1 MIFEIIVLFLAIIVL
16 LAFSAFFS
24 GSETALTASTRSRL
38 TGLGMK
44 GKKNSNVAIDLLNK
58 KEALIGAILLGNNLV
73 NILASALATS
83 LLIKIF
89 GNTGV
94 AYAVII
100 MTALIVIF
108 AEILPKSYAI
118 ANAEKMALLVSP
130 FLKPFVTIL
139 APVTWLMEKIVFTIL
154 NIIGIKH
161 DQNARSLSV
170 ADEIRG
176 TVDLHHKEGRLFK
189 MDKDM
194 VTGILDLSETTVE
207 DIMVH
212 RSNIFMVNIDE
223 DPEKIINQ
231 VVESPYTRIP
241 VFSGTQ
247 DNIIGILHAKE
258 LFRFLQRN
266 KFQDTKSI
274 DLKNILIDP
283 YFAPET
289 TPILDQLEIFR
300 GRKEHFA
307 IVVNEYGDFRGIVT
321 LEDIL
326 EEIVGEIDDETD
338 INVEGV
344 KSQPDGSLIIDG
356 SVTIRDLNRSLAWD
370 LPDENYNTIAGL
382 VVFETKTIPN
392 PGQEFRFFGI
402 KIRILQKDKNFLS
415 KLRLW
420 KEQENNG

>member
-207 DIMVH
+207 DIMAV
-212 RSNIFMVNIDE
+212 S
-223 DPEKIINQ
+223 
-231 VVESPYTRIP
+231 YTH
-241 VFSGTQ
+241 
-247 DNIIGILHAKE
+247 L
-258 LFRFLQRN
+258 
-266 KFQDTKSI
+266 
-274 DLKNILIDP
+274 
-283 YFAPET
+283 
-289 TPILDQLEIFR
+289 
-300 GRKEHFA
+300 
-307 IVVNEYGDFRGIVT
+307 T
-321 LEDIL
+321 L
-326 EEIVGEIDDETD
+326 
-338 INVEGV
+338 
-344 KSQPDGSLIIDG
+344 P
-356 SVTIRDLNRSLAWD
+356 
-370 LPDENYNTIAGL
+370 TIA
-382 VVFETKTIPN
+382 
-392 PGQEFRFFGI
+392 
-402 KIRILQKDKNFLS
+402 
-415 KLRLW
+415 
-420 KEQENNG
+420 

>member
-1 MIFEIIVLFLAIIVL
+1 MIFEVIVLFLAIIVL

-241 VFSGTQ
+241 VWK
-247 DNIIGILHAKE
+247 DNNENIIGLIHAKNLLRKLNE
-258 LFRFLQRN
+258 L
-266 KFQDTKSI
+266 KSVKI
-274 DLKNILIDP
+274 SREDIKKSLIKTW
-283 YFAPET
+283 FVPET
-289 TPILDQLEIFR
+289 TPLKNQLQMHLN
-300 GRKEHFA
+300 RKIKLA
-307 IVVNEYGDFRGIVT
+307 MVVDEYGVLNGMIS
-321 LEDIL
+321 LEDII
-326 EEIVGEIDDETD
+326 EEIVGEISDEHDIDLTD
-338 INVEGV
+338 IVRN
-344 KSQPDGSLIIDG
+344 KDGSIKVQG
-356 SVTIRDLNRSLAWD
+356 STEIRNINRSFGWD
-370 LPDENYNTIAGL
+370 LPDEDANTISGLIINESRSCPKAGQ
-382 VVFETKTIPN
+382 VFQFYGFKFEIIETKRNLIS
-392 PGQEFRFFGI
+392 QV
-402 KIRILQKDKNFLS
+402 KIASLN
-415 KLRLW
+415 
-420 KEQENNG
+420 